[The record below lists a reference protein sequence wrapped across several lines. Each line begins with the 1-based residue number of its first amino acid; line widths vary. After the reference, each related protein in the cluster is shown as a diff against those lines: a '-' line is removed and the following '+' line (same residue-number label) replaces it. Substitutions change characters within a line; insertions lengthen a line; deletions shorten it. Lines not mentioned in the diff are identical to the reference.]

1 MSAVRST
8 RGLIDAMK
16 VPREKLQIG
25 FSRSSGPGGQNVN
38 KVSTRTE
45 IRFLLEA
52 ADWLPA
58 AVRRRL
64 ADLYPRRLNRDG
76 EFIVVSS
83 RYRSQGRNLEDCIEK
98 LEGLIERA
106 TRRPKRRIPTRKTR
120 ASNER
125 RIEEKKRRGQ
135 VKSRRRR
142 FPED

>member
-1 MSAVRST
+1 
-8 RGLIDAMK
+8 MK
-16 VPREKLQIG
+16 VPREKLEIG

-38 KVSTRTE
+38 KVSTRAE
-45 IRFLLEA
+45 VRFHLES

-58 AVRRRL
+58 AVRKRL
-64 ADLYPRRLNRDG
+64 AGLYPRRLNRDG

-98 LEGLIERA
+98 LEGFIERA
-106 TRRPKRRIPTRKTR
+106 TRLPKRRIPTRKTR

-125 RIEEKKRRGQ
+125 RLEGKKRRGE

>member
-1 MSAVRST
+1 MSVVRST
-8 RGLIDAMK
+8 HGLIDAMK

-45 IRFLLEA
+45 IRFLLEV

-125 RIEEKKRRGQ
+125 RIEVKKRRGQ

>member
-1 MSAVRST
+1 
-8 RGLIDAMK
+8 MK

-83 RYRSQGRNLEDCIEK
+83 RYRSQGRNFEDCIEK

-135 VKSRRRR
+135 VKSHRRR
-142 FPED
+142 FPEN